1 MNKYNQHKMSIVFN
15 NECLKE
21 HLLPKCNEFKYTY
34 TNIQCAKWKKKT
46 MKILRKVGKDSKG
59 RKSLIIKMEK

>member
-1 MNKYNQHKMSIVFN
+1 MSIVFK

-21 HLLPKCNEFKYTY
+21 HLPPKYNEFKYTY
-34 TNIQCAKWKKKT
+34 TNIQCAKWKKRT

-59 RKSLIIKMEK
+59 R